1 MKFLPL
7 SFLVIAVLAQPSL
20 AKEVGP
26 KPLYKSRILKS
37 GDPERL
43 IPIEVALQGRNLYLV
58 VSSEG
63 NGSHDWSNW
72 IEPELVMVDGRTL
85 DLTAIKWRAA
95 FSTVGAIR
103 NGKTYRGGPMTV
115 AGKEYPRGLGT
126 HADSFIWFEVPDG
139 TTTFRAKVALDDGG
153 AIRGAEQT
161 PASVR
166 FLVFDREPVGFPRAP
181 EIGRAHV

>member
-37 GDPERL
+37 SDPERL

-95 FSTVGAIR
+95 FSTVGAIG
-103 NGKTYRGGPMTV
+103 NGKTYR
-115 AGKEYPRGLGT
+115 R
-126 HADSFIWFEVPDG
+126 F
-139 TTTFRAKVALDDGG
+139 
-153 AIRGAEQT
+153 
-161 PASVR
+161 SVLHR
-166 FLVFDREPVGFPRAP
+166 M
-181 EIGRAHV
+181 

>member
-72 IEPELVMVDGRTL
+72 IKPELVMEDGTTL
-85 DLTAIKWRAA
+85 DLT
-95 FSTVGAIR
+95 TM
-103 NGKTYRGGPMTV
+103 Y
-115 AGKEYPRGLGT
+115 EGL
-126 HADSFIWFEVPDG
+126 
-139 TTTFRAKVALDDGG
+139 L
-153 AIRGAEQT
+153 
-161 PASVR
+161 
-166 FLVFDREPVGFPRAP
+166 
-181 EIGRAHV
+181 